1 MILRSIRLWLPVL
14 ALALSLG
21 VTSCV
26 YDHEDC
32 PENLSLEIVS
42 DWQLAP
48 DASPGGMA
56 YIFFPHD
63 GSVPWRFDFIG
74 SSAGKVTLPP
84 GTYSFLSYNDDT
96 AAVIL
101 SEDSGYDGYEATTA
115 AADSPGAACLGDE
128 SAQRVLRTPDKL
140 WGCAYG
146 YVDLW
151 YDGVRYTVCGTD
163 TTDAGRVFSP
173 DFILTALQRPLT
185 AHYTFRIEDIENLS
199 AVMSVSATL
208 SGMAGSLS
216 LASGAKG
223 HYPSTLLLKA
233 APIDSETVGGD
244 FYTFGIPEAPGVPNI
259 LSLFVVIKDGRRF
272 CYRFDVSAQVRHAP
286 DPMEVMLIVRGLTIE
301 QPSGGSETGFDIT
314 VDGWETITV
323 NIKG

>member
-1 MILRSIRLWLPVL
+1 MLL
-14 ALALSLG
+14 A

-42 DWQLAP
+42 DWQLAS

-74 SSAGKVTLPP
+74 GAAGKVTLPV
-84 GTYSFLSYNDDT
+84 GAYSFLSYNDDT
-96 AAVIL
+96 GTVIF
-101 SEDSGYDGYEATTA
+101 SEESGYDGYQATTS
-115 AADSPGAACLGDE
+115 AADSPGAACQGDE
-128 SAQRVLRTPDKL
+128 SEQRVLRTPDRL
-140 WGCAYG
+140 WGCACS

-151 YDGVRYTVCGTD
+151 YDGVRYTDTGEGTSE
-163 TTDAGRVFSP
+163 AGSVFSS

-185 AHYTFRIEDIENLS
+185 AHYTFCIEDVENLS
-199 AVMSVSATL
+199 AVSSVSATL

-223 HYPSTLLLKA
+223 RYPSTLLLKA
-233 APIDSETVGGD
+233 AVLDSSTVGGS
-244 FYTFGIPEAPGVPNI
+244 FYTFGIPHTPGVPNI

-272 CYRFDVSAQVRHAP
+272 CYRFDVSAQVRDAP

-301 QPSGGSETGFDIT
+301 SPSGGDGTGFDIT
-314 VDGWETITV
+314 VDGWQTITV